1 MKRPWSDTFRVAFAG
16 IAYAIR
22 TQRNMRV
29 HAAMSVLALL
39 LGSVLQ
45 ISTSDWLWLGLA
57 ITIVISAELMNT
69 AVESVVDLVMP
80 KPHPLAKV
88 AKDTAAGAVLV
99 TAVFAVIVGVAIFF
113 EPGMKLIGTILRVMH
128 G

>member
-1 MKRPWSDTFRVAFAG
+1 MKRPWSDTFRVAIAG
-16 IAYAIR
+16 IIYAIR

-29 HAAMSVLALL
+29 HVTMSVIVLI
-39 LGSVLQ
+39 LGVVLQ

-99 TAVFAVIVGVAIFF
+99 TAVFAVIVGCAIFY
-113 EPGMKLIGTILRVMH
+113 EPGMELLHKLLY
-128 G
+128 